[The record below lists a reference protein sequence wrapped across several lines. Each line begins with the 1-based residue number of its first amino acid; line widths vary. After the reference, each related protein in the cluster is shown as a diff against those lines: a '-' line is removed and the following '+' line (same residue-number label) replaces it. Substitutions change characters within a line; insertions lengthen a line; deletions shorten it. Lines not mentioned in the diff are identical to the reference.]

1 VRAGLRTSVLITI
14 PFVLLLNSDQVVVD
28 THMYGDLSGIQR
40 VRTVGDSSLARELRK
55 WTREMTRGFD
65 DAAFHTTGDNVVVGR
80 NRQRNDLGA
89 PNDVEAQA
97 LDIVQSPLSFVTT
110 YTWSETVSID
120 FLGNDKEQAAAPH
133 AKFEYRLTMP
143 GSIRETTP
151 SAEVNGR
158 TAVWTL
164 TAEQPEDGYVITATA
179 THVRWDVI
187 VVVVYVV
194 GYLGFRLI
202 AFLARRARLRP
213 RKI

>member
-1 VRAGLRTSVLITI
+1 MLITI

-28 THMYGDLSGIQR
+28 TQMYGDLSGIQR

-65 DAAFHTTGDNVVVGR
+65 DSAFHTTGDNVVVGR
-80 NRQRNDLGA
+80 KRQRNDLGA
-89 PNDVEAQA
+89 PDDVEAQA
-97 LDIVQSPLSFVTT
+97 LDIVRQPLSFVTT
-110 YTWSETVSID
+110 YTWRETVKID

-143 GSIRETTP
+143 GRIRGTTP
-151 SAEVNGR
+151 AAEVNGR
-158 TAVWTL
+158 TAIWTL
-164 TAEQPEDGYVITATA
+164 SAEQAEYVISATA
-179 THVRWDVI
+179 THVRWDAI

-194 GYLGFRLI
+194 GYLAFRLI